1 MWADFLIALG
11 AAILLGVAS
20 VIAFDAFRR
29 PGDQRDPEQPT
40 NVEKLRPQ
48 SEAAA
53 AGARH
58 DTLSEKDA
66 AAAEELSAWH
76 AEISSEQPVV
86 HPPVRRRRV
95 DRPPSPRQLAA
106 IRARALAPVRA
117 FAADPL
123 AAPIPGQHRAEE
135 PRLFEAE
142 AERWF
147 APALAESPRV
157 FPDLPA
163 EPPAF
168 ELEGPTGVF
177 PKDWIARVMADAE
190 AEAGAR

>member
-1 MWADFLIALG
+1 MTAVWIASGVVLL
-11 AAILLGVAS
+11 AIVS
-20 VIAFDAFRR
+20 VSAFDALRR

-58 DTLSEKDA
+58 DQLSEKDA
-66 AAAEELSAWH
+66 ADAEELSAWH
-76 AEISSEQPVV
+76 AEISAEHPLVGPAV
-86 HPPVRRRRV
+86 HRRHV
-95 DRPPSPRQLAA
+95 HKPPSARQQAA
-106 IRARALAPVRA
+106 IRARALAPLHA

-135 PRLFEAE
+135 PRLFAAE

-147 APALAESPRV
+147 APALAAAPRA

-163 EPPAF
+163 EPLAF
-168 ELEGPTGVF
+168 EAEGPTGVF
-177 PKDWIARVMADAE
+177 PKDWIAQVMAAAE
-190 AEAGAR
+190 QKASAR